1 MKFKILFLILILI
14 LLPAFIFLLTK
25 SENNSTKAQTQN
37 YSFLN
42 EDNIIRVG
50 ISTNDFSQLEYNNVS
65 ITSSGKFYIKD
76 KSSGSIVAVSN
87 GNEIFTVKVK
97 DGKLVIFKDNT
108 ILNEQIE
115 GPLGIKSSEGQP
127 IQIVG
132 LKRAGKPAYYRDEI
146 EIIKAPRKA
155 DKFSVVN
162 ILSLEDYLKG
172 VVPNEIPVSFGV
184 EAVKAQTIAARNYAI
199 RPRVKPYPQFD
210 ICDSVQCQVYFGYN
224 TENPVSNRAIDETK
238 GLFALYGGEV
248 IMALYSS
255 TAGGYTESYANAFSD
270 PAGETFPAK
279 PIPYLTGKPDIEG
292 IPCLDN
298 ENSAREFYTS
308 KPESY
313 DCLSSYYRWNKVWS
327 RTELESMLNKNL
339 SKYSGTTL
347 ISPKFEK
354 GTDIGTLQRIDVTA
368 RGVSGKAM
376 EILIQSSNGKWT
388 IKKELLI
395 RRILEN
401 NGKIL
406 PSANVIFNNKVDSN
420 GILAEVEAIGGGLG
434 HGVGMSQY
442 GAGFMSKKGFTF
454 DKILQHYY
462 SGIAIGTLPVF
473 IVPGTMTEPIE
484 QEFNSPN
491 GNAYLLVDNSEGFS
505 SLKVNINSK
514 DIVFDKSDLK
524 NGLIRIKLNKHIER
538 GNNKII
544 YYPPD
549 SEQEGKMLKTWI
561 EIYQNKD

>member
-1 MKFKILFLILILI
+1 MKFKIGFLILILI

-76 KSSGSIVAVSN
+76 KSSDSIIAASN

-97 DGKLVIFKDNT
+97 DGKLIIFKDNT
-108 ILNEQIE
+108 QINEQIE
-115 GPLGIKSSEGQP
+115 GPLGVKSSQGHP
-127 IQIVG
+127 IQIVR
-132 LKRAGKPAYYRDEI
+132 LKRAGKPAYYRSEI
-146 EIIKAPRKA
+146 EIIKAPGKA

-224 TENPVSNRAIDETK
+224 TENPISNRAIEDTK
-238 GLFALYGGEV
+238 GLFALYSGEV

-270 PAGETFPAK
+270 PAGENFPAK
-279 PIPYLTGKPDIEG
+279 SIPYLTGKPDIEG
-292 IPCLDN
+292 IPSLDN
-298 ENSAREFYTS
+298 EKAAREFYTS
-308 KPESY
+308 RPESY

-327 RTELESMLNKNL
+327 RTELESMLNRNL

-347 ISPKFEK
+347 ITPKFEK
-354 GTDIGTLQRIDVTA
+354 GTDIGNLERIDVTA
-368 RGVSGKAM
+368 RGISGKAM
-376 EILIQSSNGKWT
+376 EVLIQTSKGKWT

-442 GAGFMSKKGFTF
+442 GAGYMSKKGFTF
-454 DKILQHYY
+454 DNILQHYY

-473 IVPGTMTEPIE
+473 ITPGSMTEPIE

-491 GNAYLLVDNSEGFS
+491 GNAYLLVDNSEGFN

-514 DIVFDKSDLK
+514 DITFDKSDLK
-524 NGLIRIKLNKHIER
+524 NGLVRIKLNKHIER
-538 GNNKII
+538 GNNKIT

-549 SEQEGKMLKTWI
+549 AEQEGKMLKTWI